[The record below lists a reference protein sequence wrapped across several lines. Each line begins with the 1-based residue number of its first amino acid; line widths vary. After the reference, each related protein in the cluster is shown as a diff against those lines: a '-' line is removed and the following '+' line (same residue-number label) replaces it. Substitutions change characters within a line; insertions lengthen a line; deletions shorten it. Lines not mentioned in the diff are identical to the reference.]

1 MRRARSPSSPSP
13 YRALAHHQQATGA
26 GTSSDSVSL
35 IRSFN
40 VENNPARPV
49 RPSPLTAS
57 TIRDMP
63 LDLVDR
69 MRSFPLFMS
78 APEAFLVAIGNNL
91 KPQVHGAND
100 HIVTEGDDAKAMY
113 WLVRGVVAV
122 TSRDGEAVYAE
133 LKPGAFFGEIG
144 VLMQMP
150 RTATIVART
159 KCLLLVLKKEDLQA
173 VLPAFPDMEK
183 AIREEAQERLNV
195 LKKRRQEGGHLLK
208 SPTMDYV
215 AREIAP
221 GEVSTGERGAIKDG
235 AVINSKKRKSPS
247 PGIIEDPAAGSA
259 LGSGLVNIRKT
270 LKELP
275 LFSTLPADI
284 LHFLGLSVQPKT
296 YTPFTD
302 IVRQGLPGNEIFFIV
317 RGEAEV
323 IHDEPAQA
331 ISGSIQ
337 RRPRLKAGQYFGEV
351 ASLGLSR
358 GRTATVRSITTVE
371 CLMIT
376 GSVLDELWRRCP
388 PDIKSQVEDT
398 ARLRLQTQNDDIDM
412 MDVGGKAKAN
422 KSDPPTPTTPT
433 RGSLPGLTF
442 STPSKPSSPVK
453 EDSGM
458 EPKDPDPFLSVNM
471 ENLRNRRRHSL
482 APPTP
487 QSEGSAP
494 MSNGVR
500 SRLAEITPIKFA
512 FSQSP
517 PPDDP
522 EDLPAKRVKVLPR
535 RPLTLSKPVLSDE
548 ILIYI
553 FNHVDIGEIF
563 RLRLVSSHWRKLLTT
578 SPKVCQYVDLSI
590 YNRTITDEI
599 IIKVLAPFVGTR
611 ARTIDLNNCFHITD
625 EGFAALWRKC
635 GKNVTHWKMKS
646 VWDVSANQI
655 LEMSETAKGLEE
667 VDWSNCRKVGDNLLG
682 RVVGWV
688 VPDPPPAASKQVV
701 ISSSNSR
708 SKNKTQQQQQKAQNM
723 PPPGTVIGCPKLKR
737 LNLSY
742 CKHITDRSMAHLA
755 AHASNRIE
763 SLSLT
768 RCTSIT
774 DAGFQSWA
782 PFRFEKLS
790 RLCLADCTY
799 LSDNAV
805 VALVNSAK
813 NLTHLDLS
821 FCCALSDTATEVVA
835 LRLPKLREL
844 RLAFCGSAV
853 SDGSLESVALHLND
867 LEALSVRG
875 CVRVTGRGVENVLN
889 GCGRLNWIDVSQC
902 RNLEGWLRA
911 GGVASWGFD
920 DRAGNP
926 PAGSVSSESSS
937 EEGVSLAGAFEEEAR
952 VPKTM
957 SVAMLTTQSFMP
969 RHQETPENSTEFQHV
984 TADFAKLHSRI
995 NVMLSA
1001 SGSSALIIPGRP
1013 FRSTMSFTLTV
1024 RQGPARLAQRLPQL
1038 SKTALRSAAPVRNF
1052 HVPAKP
1058 TAGFFT
1064 SRISSATTRS
1074 TFHRFGG
1081 SGARS
1086 YYQESAQQG
1095 QQAAAASQT
1104 TTRKLLVGGAI
1115 FGGTL
1120 VAINAVF
1127 NRETREDGGMPI
1139 YEREYLNNTF
1149 LHTGL
1154 GIGIIALTARQMV
1167 QTGFVYRIMVTNPWV
1182 VGIGGLALSF
1192 ATMIGTRSISP
1203 DNYIPKYA
1211 MWTAFNATQ
1220 AAFVAPLI
1228 AFVPGVLL
1236 ARAGLYTVAMM
1247 GGLAIVGATAKQEKY
1262 LYIGGPLL
1270 AGAAIVAASGLA
1282 PLLIP
1287 ATAIRT
1293 LAFTESIWLYGGL
1306 AVFGGFTLYDVQK
1319 VLYHARLAQAGAM
1332 RRDPVN
1338 ESISLELDFL
1348 NIFIRMVQILMLQ
1361 QNRRK

>member
-1 MRRARSPSSPSP
+1 MRRGRSSSGSP
-13 YRALAHHQQATGA
+13 YRALAHHQNAA
-26 GTSSDSVSL
+26 AAAASSDSISL

-40 VENNPARPV
+40 VETNPTRPV

-57 TIRDMP
+57 LIRDMP

-69 MRSFPLFMS
+69 IRSFPLFMS
-78 APEAFLVAIGNNL
+78 APEEFLVAIGNHL
-91 KPQVHGAND
+91 KPQIQSPND
-100 HIVTEGDDAKAMY
+100 HIVTEGDEAKAMY

-133 LKPGAFFGEIG
+133 LNPGSFFGEIG
-144 VLMQMP
+144 VLMSMP

-159 KCLLLVLKKEDLQA
+159 KCLLLVLKKEDLHA
-173 VLPAFPDMEK
+173 VIPKFPDMEK
-183 AIREEAQERLNV
+183 AIREEAQERLNL
-195 LKKRRQEGGHLLK
+195 LKKKRQEGGRLTK
-208 SPTMDYV
+208 SPPQGDFT
-215 AREIAP
+215 AREAAP
-221 GEVSTGERGAIKDG
+221 GEVSTGESGVIKDG
-235 AVINSKKRKSPS
+235 TVVNNKKRKSPS
-247 PGIIEDPAAGSA
+247 PGIMEDPTAGSA
-259 LGSGLVNIRKT
+259 IGSGQINIRTT

-284 LHFLGLSVQPKT
+284 LHFLGLSVQPKS

-323 IHDEPAQA
+323 IHDEPVYDSNVQNKALA
-331 ISGSIQ
+331 IPK
-337 RRPRLKAGQYFGEV
+337 RPRLKAGQYFGEV

-358 GRTATVRSITTVE
+358 GRTATVRSITSVE
-371 CLMIT
+371 CIMIT
-376 GSVLDELWRRCP
+376 GDVLDEFWRRCP
-388 PDIKSQVEDT
+388 SDILTQVKET
-398 ARLRLQTQNDDIDM
+398 ARSRYIKQSDDVDMIDV
-412 MDVGGKAKAN
+412 DGREKAN
-422 KSDPPTPTTPT
+422 KSDPTTPT
-433 RGSLPGLTF
+433 ASMRASLPNLTF
-442 STPSKPSSPVK
+442 TTPSKPGSPSK
-453 EDSGM
+453 EDIANVA
-458 EPKDPDPFLSVNM
+458 PKDPDPFLSVNM
-471 ENLRNRRRHSL
+471 ENIRNRRRHSL
-482 APPTP
+482 APPIPPTD
-487 QSEGSAP
+487 SSAANT
-494 MSNGVR
+494 NGAR
-500 SRLAEITPIKFA
+500 SRLSEVTPIKFA
-512 FSQSP
+512 FSETPS
-517 PPDDP
+517 DDDDVP
-522 EDLPAKRVKVLPR
+522 TKRVRTTLPT
-535 RPLTLSKPVLSDE
+535 RPITMSKPVLSDE

-553 FNHVDIGEIF
+553 FKHVDIGELF
-563 RLRLVSSHWRKLLTT
+563 RLRLVSTHWRKLLTT
-578 SPKVCQYVDLSI
+578 SPRVCQDVDLSI
-590 YNRTITDEI
+590 YNRRVTDEVL
-599 IIKVLAPFVGTR
+599 IKVLAPFIGTR
-611 ARTIDLNNCFHITD
+611 ALSIDLSNCFHVTD
-625 EGFAALWRKC
+625 EGFGALWRSC
-635 GKNVTHWKMKS
+635 GKNVKTWKMKS

-655 LEMSETAKGLEE
+655 LEMSENAKGLEE

-688 VPDPPPAASKQVV
+688 QPDPPPSKSVV
-701 ISSSNSR
+701 ISSSTARSR
-708 SKNKTQQQQQKAQNM
+708 TKQQQQKHSPQNVL
-723 PPPGTVIGCPKLKR
+723 PPGTVVGCPKLRR

-763 SLSLT
+763 WLSLT

-835 LRLPKLREL
+835 LRLPKLKEL

-889 GCGRLNWIDVSQC
+889 GCGRLNWVDVSQC
-902 RNLEGWLRA
+902 RNLEPWIRA
-911 GGVASWGFD
+911 GGVANWGFD
-920 DRAGNP
+920 
-926 PAGSVSSESSS
+926 
-937 EEGVSLAGAFEEEAR
+937 AR
-952 VPKTM
+952 VGQRPAESTPGEISGSGEGEDDAPAPKAM
-957 SVAMLTTQSFMP
+957 SVAMLTSQNFMP
-969 RHQETPENSTEFQHV
+969 R
-984 TADFAKLHSRI
+984 
-995 NVMLSA
+995 SA
-1001 SGSSALIIPGRP
+1001 FGYRSKRARRP
-1013 FRSTMSFTLTV
+1013 
-1024 RQGPARLAQRLPQL
+1024 GPARLAQRLPEL
-1038 SKTALRSAAPVRNF
+1038 SKTAFRNSASARSF
-1052 HVPAKP
+1052 HVQAKP
-1058 TAGFFT
+1058 TANFFT
-1064 SRISSATTRS
+1064 SRITPTATRNAFQRTSRAGGRYYHQGPPTGVATAPQS
-1074 TFHRFGG
+1074 TSR
-1081 SGARS
+1081 R
-1086 YYQESAQQG
+1086 
-1095 QQAAAASQT
+1095 
-1104 TTRKLLVGGAI
+1104 LLVGGAI

-1127 NRETREDGGMPI
+1127 NRETREDGGMPV

-1154 GIGIIALTARQMV
+1154 GIGIIGLTARQMV

-1211 MWTAFNATQ
+1211 LWTAFNATQ
-1220 AAFVAPLI
+1220 AAFVAPLL
-1228 AFVPGVLL
+1228 AFVPPVLL
-1236 ARAGLYTVAMM
+1236 GRAGLYTIAMM

-1282 PLLIP
+1282 PLIIP
-1287 ATAIRT
+1287 ATAVRT
-1293 LAFTESIWLYGGL
+1293 LAFTENLWLYGGL

-1319 VLYHARLAQAGAM
+1319 VLHHARLAQAGVM

-1348 NIFIRMVQILMLQ
+1348 NIFIRMVQILMMQ